1 MRRATSILIV
11 LAVIAAGCGDSGP
24 EEATDPLACPAG
36 TEPLTVREALGTVPR
51 GYRLV
56 RRNRRALNAYAEQF
70 HESVGDEK
78 WRGHEARVLVRR
90 GRREGVGM
98 IVINT
103 SERRLERVVAELEG
117 RENGGETLQV
127 AGREGWIQQAPGG
140 WLAVAP
146 TGECSLLLL
155 TSADDALLRDAAS
168 HVGAGG

>member
-1 MRRATSILIV
+1 MRRATVILLTILV
-11 LAVIAAGCGDSGP
+11 AGCG
-24 EEATDPLACPAG
+24 EREVAADPLACPAG
-36 TEPLTVREALGTVPR
+36 TEPLTVPDALGSVPE
-51 GYRLV
+51 GYQLV

-70 HESVGDEK
+70 HESVGDDV

-90 GRREGVGM
+90 GRREGVGV

-103 SERRLERVVAELEG
+103 RERELERVVDEFEG
-117 RENGGETLQV
+117 RDNGEALTVGD
-127 AGREGWIQQAPGG
+127 REGWLQQVPGG

-155 TSADDALLRDAAS
+155 TSADEALLRDAAS

>member
-1 MRRATSILIV
+1 MRRATAILV
-11 LAVIAAGCGDSGP
+11 LLAVIAAGCGDSGA

-36 TEPLTVREALGTVPR
+36 TEPLTVREALGRVPQ
-51 GYRLV
+51 GYQLV

-70 HESVGDEK
+70 HESVGDAV
-78 WRGHEARVLVRR
+78 WRGHHARVLVRR
-90 GRREGVGM
+90 GRREGVGV

-103 SERRLERVVAELEG
+103 RERELERVVAELKG
-117 RENGGETLQV
+117 RENGGEALTV
-127 AGREGWIQQAPGG
+127 GDREGWFQQAPGG

-155 TSADDALLRDAAS
+155 TSADEALLRDAAS

>member
-1 MRRATSILIV
+1 MRRATVILLTILV
-11 LAVIAAGCGDSGP
+11 AGCG
-24 EEATDPLACPAG
+24 EREVAADPLACPAG
-36 TEPLTVREALGTVPR
+36 TEPLTVRDALGSVPE
-51 GYRLV
+51 GYQLV

-70 HESVGDEK
+70 HESVGDEV

-90 GRREGVGM
+90 GRREGVGV

-103 SERRLERVVAELEG
+103 RERELERVVDEFEG
-117 RENGGETLQV
+117 RDNGEALKVGD
-127 AGREGWIQQAPGG
+127 REGWLQQVPGG

-155 TSADDALLRDAAS
+155 TSADEALLRDAAS